1 MSSNSQLNVYFSF
14 LWTKNIMFPKKLEPL
29 EQKVDS
35 TGLSETEKTA
45 LIVAWSVIKQNINEH
60 AKNIFVL

>member
-1 MSSNSQLNVYFSF
+1 
-14 LWTKNIMFPKKLEPL
+14 MFPKKLESL
-29 EQKVDS
+29 ELMEQEIDS
-35 TGLSETEKTA
+35 TGLSETEKTS

>member
-1 MSSNSQLNVYFSF
+1 
-14 LWTKNIMFPKKLEPL
+14 MFPKKLESL

>member
-1 MSSNSQLNVYFSF
+1 
-14 LWTKNIMFPKKLEPL
+14 MFPKKLEPL
-29 EQKVDS
+29 ETEQRIDS

-45 LIVAWSVIKQNINEH
+45 LIVAWSVIKRDINEH

>member
-1 MSSNSQLNVYFSF
+1 MSSDSQLNFNFSF
-14 LWTKNIMFPKKLEPL
+14 LWTKNLMFPKKLESL